1 MANILKTDLIEDLTK
16 RLTENNSN
24 LDNTSNKQDSV
35 TDNILEDYDN
45 FSKNLMSDVETTNY
59 I

>member
-24 LDNTSNKQDSV
+24 LDNTSNKQDSA

-45 FSKNLMSDVETTNY
+45 FSKNLMSEVETTNY